1 MSENNITDNIAVYI
15 DGDNAS
21 YNDFSFVHKEIK
33 KYGRIIIGRIYGD
46 WSTDAMNGW
55 RDISINNAFESIN
68 CFSLS
73 RKNSTDIHLI
83 CDVLRDLYNNKI
95 INTYIIV
102 SSDSDFSHVT
112 KRIRAAG
119 KRVIGVGRNN
129 TPKMLKNACD
139 IFISNEVLKNID
151 ESYEESDYEI
161 DYKNNSEFII
171 SKNNEEIDSKNYEL
185 GSNDDSISINSDDI
199 TDNYDNSDEYSYE
212 KYSNKAKNDINL
224 LNIIKSFKGKKK
236 ILISKLKCNLSKICD
251 VKNIYENDFT
261 YFDKYLIKNY
271 INYFR
276 VKYVNYFKGEKEINL
291 VFIYNIVDI
300 KDTLKNLFEMSND
313 EYFNISKVKDTLLRR
328 DPTFDQR
335 SYGYQSM
342 KDFLENIFNIDYE
355 IFQKNNCYYIK
366 KK

>member
-21 YNDFSFVHKEIK
+21 YNDFSSVHKEIK

-83 CDVLRDLYNNKI
+83 CDVLQDLYNNEI
-95 INTYIIV
+95 VNTYIIV

-119 KRVIGVGRNN
+119 KKVIGVGRNN

-139 IFISNEVLKNID
+139 IFISNEVLKN
-151 ESYEESDYEI
+151 
-161 DYKNNSEFII
+161 
-171 SKNNEEIDSKNYEL
+171 
-185 GSNDDSISINSDDI
+185 DDI
-199 TDNYDNSDEYSYE
+199 
-212 KYSNKAKNDINL
+212 KNDEKL
-224 LNIIKSFKGKKK
+224 SNIIKSFKGEKK
-236 ILISKLKCNLSKICD
+236 IELSNLINNLSNMCD
-251 VKNIYENDFT
+251 IEKKYGTELNN
-261 YFDKYLIKNY
+261 FDKYLKKNY
-271 INYFR
+271 FNYFR
-276 VKYVNYFKGEKEINL
+276 VENFKKEKN
-291 VFIYNIVDI
+291 IYNIIDI
-300 KDTLKNLFEMSND
+300 KDTIKNLFEISND
-313 EYFNISKVKDTLLRR
+313 EYFNISKVKDGLLRS

-335 SYGYQSM
+335 NYGCSSM
-342 KDFLENIFNIDYE
+342 KYLLEKFFNFDYE
-355 IFQKNNCYYIK
+355 IFQKNSGYYIK

>member
-1 MSENNITDNIAVYI
+1 MSDNNITDNIAVYI

-21 YNDFSFVHKEIK
+21 YNDFSSVHKEIK

-83 CDVLRDLYNNKI
+83 CDVLQDLYNNEI
-95 INTYIIV
+95 VNTYIIV

-119 KRVIGVGRNN
+119 KKVIGIGRNN

-139 IFISNEVLKNID
+139 IFISNEVLKN
-151 ESYEESDYEI
+151 
-161 DYKNNSEFII
+161 
-171 SKNNEEIDSKNYEL
+171 
-185 GSNDDSISINSDDI
+185 DDL
-199 TDNYDNSDEYSYE
+199 
-212 KYSNKAKNDINL
+212 KNDEKL
-224 LNIIKSFKGKKK
+224 SNIIKSFKGEKK
-236 ILISKLKCNLSKICD
+236 IELSNLINNLSNMCD
-251 VKNIYENDFT
+251 IEKKYGIELNN
-261 YFDKYLIKNY
+261 FDKYLKKNY

-276 VKYVNYFKGEKEINL
+276 VVNFKKEKN
-291 VFIYNIVDI
+291 VYNIIDI
-300 KDTLKNLFEMSND
+300 KDTIKNLFEISND
-313 EYFNISKVKDTLLRR
+313 EYFNISKVKDGLLRS

-335 SYGYQSM
+335 SYGCSSM
-342 KDFLENIFNIDYE
+342 KYLLEKFFNFDYE
-355 IFQKNNCYYIK
+355 IFQKNNGYYIK